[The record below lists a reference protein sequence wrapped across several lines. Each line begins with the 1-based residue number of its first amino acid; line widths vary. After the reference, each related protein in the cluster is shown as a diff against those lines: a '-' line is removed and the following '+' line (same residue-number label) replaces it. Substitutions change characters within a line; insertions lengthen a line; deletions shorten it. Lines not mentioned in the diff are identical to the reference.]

1 MLERDACKSWQ
12 LLPRHT
18 LCSRGGANRGCSMV
32 FADSRALIHA
42 GHQPSWLDSHGCAAA
57 VIDQASRRT
66 LFTLCVPQRTAAYRV
81 LRPTWWHQSSLV
93 CCRAHAS
100 PMLDNPWR
108 LRGILAQWDCAAYS
122 PLYCVKLMGHALI
135 VPCDVA
141 ATCSLLSLHVWIVH
155 HHGAWMIHA
164 TSYLDLG

>member
-1 MLERDACKSWQ
+1 MQIPAAVAAA
-12 LLPRHT
+12 HT
-18 LCSRGGANRGCSMV
+18 VQQRRCQQGLQHGLCRQSCFNPCWSPAK
-32 FADSRALIHA
+32 LA
-42 GHQPSWLDSHGCAAA
+42 GTHGCAAA

-66 LFTLCVPQRTAAYRV
+66 LFTLYVPQRTAAYRV

-100 PMLDNPWR
+100 LMLDNAWR
-108 LRGILAQWDCAAYS
+108 LRGILAQWDCAACS

-164 TSYLDLG
+164 TSCWDLG